1 MGQQG
6 SRGYLD
12 ESLTPT
18 VDAAGRAPDS
28 RPLGGSAMFDVFC
41 TECSRRQLVF
51 PGQVLGIKN
60 DESGIHVVF
69 RCSRDHVGIW
79 DTGRSARAAAA

>member
-1 MGQQG
+1 
-6 SRGYLD
+6 
-12 ESLTPT
+12 
-18 VDAAGRAPDS
+18 
-28 RPLGGSAMFDVFC
+28 MFDVFC
-41 TECSRRQLVF
+41 TACSRRQLVF

-69 RCSRDHVGIW
+69 RCSRDHVGVW